1 MNMYVYAQKRLK
13 SGALVA
19 GWIVGKTPPSSL
31 GQVKLDYD
39 MSKALRFDVDNNA
52 KVMNELLSN
61 GWSLMVAGNKFDAVQ
76 DPSPAPFSS

>member
-13 SGALVA
+13 SGMLVA

-61 GWSLMVAGNKFDAVQ
+61 GWSLMVAGNKFYAVQ
-76 DPSPAPFSS
+76 GSSSAPFSF